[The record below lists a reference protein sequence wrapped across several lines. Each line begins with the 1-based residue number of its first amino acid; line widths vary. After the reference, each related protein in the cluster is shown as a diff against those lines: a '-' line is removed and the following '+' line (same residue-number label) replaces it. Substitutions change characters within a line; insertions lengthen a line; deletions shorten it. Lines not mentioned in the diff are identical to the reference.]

1 MSYQWGVVLKGLSI
15 LQIYLIVISSFA
27 FVFIISKSSIVSA
40 QAPQANSPL
49 TLPMGNPGAW
59 TSNAKTGELLFHG
72 NPTGYWNEG
81 FPGLKPGTPTLD
93 FSTGQV
99 GRVGDVAGKD
109 VGYLDRALGDDPLGA
124 WKSTSGGILSHLTSG
139 LIWGGIAY
147 GVVSLV
153 GGLFGLDDNQ
163 QEALST
169 ATGN

>member
-1 MSYQWGVVLKGLSI
+1 MRKRVNLFLKNIASF
-15 LQIYLIVISSFA
+15 QIFLIVFSVFSFA
-27 FVFIISKSSIVSA
+27 FLTGQILTVSA
-40 QAPQANSPL
+40 GGPGSAAGSHGPGGGAEPPAPA
-49 TLPMGNPGAW
+49 G
-59 TSNAKTGELLFHG
+59 
-72 NPTGYWNEG
+72 
-81 FPGLKPGTPTLD
+81 
-93 FSTGQV
+93 
-99 GRVGDVAGKD
+99 AGKTTD
-109 VGYLDRALGDDPLGA
+109 PSILDRALGDDPLGA